1 MNTSDLK
8 GKIPNEIL
16 EAIIARGIL
25 TLTPPQSLAIEHGLL
40 SGSNMVVAS
49 PTASGKTLIAEIA
62 AINSIIRTAKKAI
75 YIAPLRA
82 LASEKYNEFKSAY
95 PYIKSSISIGDL
107 DANDQWLSSYDLIFT
122 STEKF
127 DSIIRHGA
135 DWIGD
140 IGCVIFDEVHML
152 GELSRGPT
160 LELLITKIKET
171 TNAQILALSAT
182 IGNAREIAN
191 WLKAKLVE
199 SNYRPVRLR
208 RGIIYKNN
216 IYYHNENDKN
226 VMRNLNK
233 IEDIGEIERLN
244 SKSIQPEVGVLEDTL
259 SRSKQLL
266 IFYSTR
272 RNAEAGALRLSKIT
286 EKLISED
293 ERRQLSEL
301 SDSILNVLDTPT
313 EQCKKLSIS
322 IKSGI
327 AFHHAGM
334 LNQQRAMVEEAF
346 HKNIIKALCATT
358 TLSMG
363 INIPANTV
371 LIKDIHR
378 YDGSGSSLL
387 GINEVTQLFGRAGR
401 PKFDIEG
408 RAFIIASSEEMLLR
422 LENEYMNSALEPI
435 DSSIG
440 VAPVLRT
447 HILSFI
453 AENFLNSE
461 ESINKFISK
470 TFYGHQ
476 YKDLRAINEIIH
488 NIIEEQIGWEFIE
501 NKSGHLKATKLG
513 SRISQLYIDP
523 LSAKWI
529 IDALM
534 QKRDIIGNLFM
545 ITNTIEMRPYV
556 KATDDSTDLY
566 MLYINKMRRNVFENG
581 MQMDYGIYDPERAFS
596 TALML
601 NDWLDEQH
609 ESKIVAKY
617 ATTPGALYTKLN
629 NAEWILHSAIEIARQ
644 LHITVHDLSNLN
656 VRLRY
661 GIKEELLD
669 LVRLE
674 QIGRVRAR
682 MLFDNGI
689 TNVNILRNNKDK
701 VAIILGKEIT
711 ARIFRQFE

>member
-140 IGCVIFDEVHML
+140 IGCVIFDEVHMI

-346 HKNIIKALCATT
+346 HKNIIKALCA
-358 TLSMG
+358 
-363 INIPANTV
+363 
-371 LIKDIHR
+371 
-378 YDGSGSSLL
+378 
-387 GINEVTQLFGRAGR
+387 
-401 PKFDIEG
+401 
-408 RAFIIASSEEMLLR
+408 
-422 LENEYMNSALEPI
+422 
-435 DSSIG
+435 
-440 VAPVLRT
+440 
-447 HILSFI
+447 
-453 AENFLNSE
+453 
-461 ESINKFISK
+461 
-470 TFYGHQ
+470 
-476 YKDLRAINEIIH
+476 
-488 NIIEEQIGWEFIE
+488 
-501 NKSGHLKATKLG
+501 
-513 SRISQLYIDP
+513 
-523 LSAKWI
+523 
-529 IDALM
+529 
-534 QKRDIIGNLFM
+534 M
-545 ITNTIEMRPYV
+545 IRM
-556 KATDDSTDLY
+556 
-566 MLYINKMRRNVFENG
+566 
-581 MQMDYGIYDPERAFS
+581 
-596 TALML
+596 
-601 NDWLDEQH
+601 
-609 ESKIVAKY
+609 
-617 ATTPGALYTKLN
+617 
-629 NAEWILHSAIEIARQ
+629 IARH
-644 LHITVHDLSNLN
+644 L
-656 VRLRY
+656 
-661 GIKEELLD
+661 
-669 LVRLE
+669 
-674 QIGRVRAR
+674 
-682 MLFDNGI
+682 
-689 TNVNILRNNKDK
+689 
-701 VAIILGKEIT
+701 
-711 ARIFRQFE
+711 